1 MVRFFQRPFI
11 VAPPLPAPKQ
21 DMEALVGEV
30 GRSHA
35 DVALE
40 LEGRK
45 QREVSVLC
53 FVQYSLGCCVLHGL
67 DAEDAAGGKWVAGCG
82 ASSQGS
88 STGGKRDEAC

>member
-1 MVRFFQRPFI
+1 MPIFSL
-11 VAPPLPAPKQ
+11 PLLRQ

-45 QREVSVLC
+45 QREVSDCQLR
-53 FVQYSLGCCVLHGL
+53 
-67 DAEDAAGGKWVAGCG
+67 AAWEWAVESERRC
-82 ASSQGS
+82 
-88 STGGKRDEAC
+88 

>member
-1 MVRFFQRPFI
+1 MPV
-11 VAPPLPAPKQ
+11 PLAASAHLRQ

-45 QREVSVLC
+45 QREVRGMMDIA
-53 FVQYSLGCCVLHGL
+53 QCVTAKDLP
-67 DAEDAAGGKWVAGCG
+67 A
-82 ASSQGS
+82 
-88 STGGKRDEAC
+88 